1 MSDHRYNR
9 SAEVVLH
16 QPSESRAGADC
27 LEKCLK
33 VLSPAQRDLLW
44 KFYGTE
50 NPLPPD
56 LAMSILQLKTGTH
69 QLRECLRK
77 CLEESED
84 NRLPV

>member
-16 QPSESRAGADC
+16 QATKSRVGAEC

-33 VLSPAQRDLLW
+33 VLSPEQRDLLW

-50 NPLPPD
+50 NSLPPD
-56 LAMSILQLKTGTH
+56 LTASILQLKTGTH
-69 QLRECLRK
+69 ELRECLRK
-77 CLEESED
+77 CLEEAEAS
-84 NRLPV
+84 LPV